1 MNERL
6 TISYETMGASS
17 YMTIVCPADIELIHY
32 QLETL
37 LSNQIKNFLAVSR
50 QLINGE
56 TAIYYHITSQ
66 IPLSQVLEKRKLKRK
81 ELFNLVEGLRLAIQ
95 DASAYRLPSE
105 GILLEPAYI
114 YVNPAS
120 CKPSF
125 LYLPTE
131 TASEYGLR
139 DLIADLIMHDQI
151 EMTNDNLIQMLLKEI
166 NSQPFSIEQLEKSL
180 KSGQERKAE
189 EKRIPNIQEKKS
201 VYPQTVRTST
211 VSAAA
216 PEIVP
221 DRPEIVP
228 DRPVIV
234 PDRIV
239 AGAETESRRP
249 DTPSLPQGKAAE
261 KKLFLLPQAGIMVL
275 VAAGISFGL
284 FVDETGKIAVN
295 TVLAAVIVIV
305 LAEVILYREIFVNR
319 KGKTVQEKDKP
330 VKPAPGRPPAP
341 GKPSVPGK
349 PPAPGKPPV
358 PGKLPAPGK
367 PPVPEKNSVQGT
379 ASVPERPPVLQSKVP
394 VLKPVQPVYLDEDDT
409 DISGETELWDGAGED
424 GMDAYLE
431 YYENNQMMKIPVNGA
446 AGIIIGRLESQV
458 DFAVKNPKVG
468 KVHAKFFC
476 NNNRCY
482 VVDINSKN
490 GTYINGS
497 RTRIESNSPYMLHDK
512 DRITLA
518 DTEFIIRCA
527 EN

>member
-6 TISYETMGASS
+6 TVSYETMGASS

-105 GILLEPAYI
+105 GILLEPDYI

-131 TASEYGLR
+131 TVSEYGLR
-139 DLIADLIMHDQI
+139 ELIADLIMHDQI

-221 DRPEIVP
+221 DRLEIMP

-239 AGAETESRRP
+239 AGAETESRRL
-249 DTPSLPQGKAAE
+249 DTPPLPQGKAAE
-261 KKLFLLPQAGIMVL
+261 KKERPEAKKLFLLPQAGIMVL

-319 KGKTVQEKDKP
+319 KEKTVQEKDKLK
-330 VKPAPGRPPAP
+330 KPAPGRPP
-341 GKPSVPGK
+341 VPGK
-349 PPAPGKPPV
+349 A
-358 PGKLPAPGK
+358 
-367 PPVPEKNSVQGT
+367 SVQGT
-379 ASVPERPPVLQSKVP
+379 ASVPERPPVLQSKAVP
-394 VLKPVQPVYLDEDDT
+394 VLKPVQPVYLDEEDT
-409 DISGETELWDGAGED
+409 DISSETELWDGAGEE

-431 YYENNQMMKIPVNGA
+431 YYENNQIMKIPVNGA

-476 NNNRCY
+476 NNNQYY

-497 RTRIESNSPYMLHDK
+497 RTRIESNSPCMLHDK

-518 DTEFIIRCA
+518 DTEFVIRCA

>member
-50 QLINGE
+50 QLIDGE

-66 IPLSQVLEKRKLKRK
+66 IPLSQVLEKRKLKRN
-81 ELFNLVEGLRLAIQ
+81 ELLNLVEGLRLAIQ

-105 GILLEPAYI
+105 GILLEPDYI

-139 DLIADLIMHDQI
+139 ELIADLIMHDQI
-151 EMTNDNLIQMLLKEI
+151 EMTSDNLIQMLLKEI

-201 VYPQTVRTST
+201 VYPQAVQTLTVRA
-211 VSAAA
+211 VP

-221 DRPEIVP
+221 DRPEIMP
-228 DRPVIV
+228 DRPEIV

-239 AGAETESRRP
+239 AGAETESRNS
-249 DTPSLPQGKAAE
+249 DTPPLPQGKAAE

-295 TVLAAVIVIV
+295 TVLAVVIVIV

-349 PPAPGKPPV
+349 PPAQ
-358 PGKLPAPGK
+358 GK

-379 ASVPERPPVLQSKVP
+379 ASVPERPPVPQSKVP
-394 VLKPVQPVYLDEDDT
+394 VLKPVQPVYLDEEDT